1 MNCSKKD
8 ILRAIDQTFATYQ
21 AHSNLPISEED
32 LYQLQATLKSKMTVE
47 LLQSIFCSINFEASI
62 LEEASHYHIE
72 CLGLSAR
79 SYNGLVKYPHHIQT
93 VADLLT
99 FPLADL
105 RNVRNLGAKS
115 IAEIEQA
122 KIQFVEMLKQQR
134 K

>member
-21 AHSNLPISEED
+21 THPDLPISAEE
-32 LYQLQATLKSKMTVE
+32 LCQLQATLKSKLSVE
-47 LLQSIFCSINFEASI
+47 LLQSIFCSIDFHTSI

-79 SYNGLVKYPHHIQT
+79 SYNSLVKYPHHIQT
-93 VADLLT
+93 VADLLM

-134 K
+134 R